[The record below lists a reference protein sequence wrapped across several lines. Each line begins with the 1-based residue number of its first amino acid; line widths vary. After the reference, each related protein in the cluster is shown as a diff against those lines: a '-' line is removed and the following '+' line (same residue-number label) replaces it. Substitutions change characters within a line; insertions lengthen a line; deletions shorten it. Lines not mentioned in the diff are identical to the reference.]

1 MKILFLGDVMGRSGR
16 HSLRDHLP
24 QAISDY
30 NIDFVIANGETLQVV
45 LVLQKIYVMS
55 CILTV

>member
-24 QAISDY
+24 QAIKDH
-30 NIDFVIANGETLQVV
+30 NIDFVIANGENAAGGFGITENICNEL
-45 LVLQKIYVMS
+45 
-55 CILTV
+55 